1 MFFCWVEVDLC
12 DDFPGLLLWD
22 KIFRC
27 QQVDLE
33 DGTSLATDVAMDLT
47 ELLALE
53 PDALEGGEVT
63 FLG

>member
-1 MFFCWVEVDLC
+1 MIFQVS
-12 DDFPGLLLWD
+12 LWD

-63 FLG
+63 FVG